1 MSLLTPQARARGL
14 GSAKSGTHH
23 WIAQR
28 VTAVAL
34 IPLSFWF
41 ILSLVQIANLSYL
54 TATEWLKTSWVAVLL
69 MLFVVALFHHAQLG
83 MQVIIEDYIGN
94 KPVKIA
100 SLILCKFAIL
110 LAGLMAIAA
119 ILKIYLGP

>member
-1 MSLLTPQARARGL
+1 MSLLTPQARAQGL

-41 ILSLVQIANLSYL
+41 ILSLVQIVNLSYL

-100 SLILCKFAIL
+100 SLILFKFAVL
-110 LAGLMAIAA
+110 LAGLMAITA